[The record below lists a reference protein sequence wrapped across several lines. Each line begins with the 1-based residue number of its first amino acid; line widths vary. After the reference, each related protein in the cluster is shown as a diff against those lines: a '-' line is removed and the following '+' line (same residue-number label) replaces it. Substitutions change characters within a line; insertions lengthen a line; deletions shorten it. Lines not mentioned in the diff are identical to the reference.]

1 MTTLISAPSSYRRIE
16 MSDEELNQHMLIIGT
31 TGAGKTNTIL
41 NFVDSAI
48 SRNLPCVYLD
58 GKGSVDLIDKLRSLA
73 TKYNRVF
80 KVFTLRP
87 DASIPNLGIFAHPL
101 ETDYLASK
109 IKK

>member
-1 MTTLISAPSSYRRIE
+1 MTTLISAPSSYRQIE

-58 GKGSVDLIDKLRSLA
+58 GKGSVDLIDKLGSLA
-73 TKYNRVF
+73 T
-80 KVFTLRP
+80 
-87 DASIPNLGIFAHPL
+87 
-101 ETDYLASK
+101 
-109 IKK
+109 